1 MLSILIPTYNQ
12 PCLALVEELQRQ
24 AEGLAIA
31 YEILLVDDG
40 STDAET
46 LRQNKLIARIPT
58 CRCLP
63 TRKNIGP
70 ARIRNYL
77 ADMAEYPY
85 LLFLD
90 ADTYPASPHF
100 LSAYWKARGMNRV
113 VCGGFAYERTDTP
126 AMCALRYQYGIHV
139 EEKSAKARN
148 RSPYEQFISMSFL
161 ADKYIFKRVR
171 FAETMHFGYEDTYW
185 GMMLEQAHVEL
196 VHIDNPVF
204 HRTQDSA
211 EAYLDK
217 VRRSVKNLA
226 ENRELMRSQ
235 VRLLRWHEK
244 ISDFGLDGIFVYFF
258 KKMRNKLERNL
269 KGESPSMYLF
279 AFYKLG
285 YLCVVLRESKPDC
298 T

>member
-1 MLSILIPTYNQ
+1 MISILIPTYNQ
-12 PCLALVEELQRQ
+12 PCLELVEEMRRQ
-24 AEGLAIA
+24 AEALSAP
-31 YEILLVDDG
+31 YEIIVADDG
-40 STDAET
+40 STDTAT
-46 LRQNKLIARIPT
+46 LLANQQIASLPH
-58 CRCLP
+58 CRCLSP
-63 TRKNIGP
+63 GKNLGP
-70 ARIRNYL
+70 ARIRNFL
-77 ADMAEYPY
+77 ADAAREPY

-90 ADTYPASPHF
+90 ADTFPVRDHF
-100 LSAYWKARGMNRV
+100 LVDYVIKAAANRV
-113 VCGGFAYERTDTP
+113 ICGGFQYERTTHP
-126 AMCALRYQYGIHV
+126 AMCPLRYRYGIRV
-139 EEKSAKARN
+139 EERSAEARN
-148 RSPYEQFISMSFL
+148 RSPYSQFISMSFL
-161 ADKYIFKRVR
+161 IDRRLFERVR
-171 FAETMHFGYEDTYW
+171 FSERMHFGYEDTYW